1 MGWGTTSRR
10 KTEAHEKSMGSYER
24 HAWSDALAMASYL
37 DEEIG
42 ADKARKIYEDVRE
55 VDLRKY
61 EEDTGALIQDFI
73 KRSESQRPSVLKK
86 LPDERTRVVFQVLA
100 ILGCLRAKEVI
111 DLRDRYRLALAPG
124 AGYRVTTASLYGLSE
139 QMRSIY
145 TYAWPL
151 EVFDA
156 LGIDDLGDWDDDEI

>member
-100 ILGCLRAKEVI
+100 ILGCAGEGGHRPAGSVPACFGARRWLQGDDCVVVWSLRANAL
-111 DLRDRYRLALAPG
+111 DLHVRLAVRG
-124 AGYRVTTASLYGLSE
+124 VRRTGHR
-139 QMRSIY
+139 
-145 TYAWPL
+145 
-151 EVFDA
+151 
-156 LGIDDLGDWDDDEI
+156 

>member
-100 ILGCLRAKEVI
+100 ILDVCGRRRSSTCGIGTGLLWRQ
-111 DLRDRYRLALAPG
+111 AL
-124 AGYRVTTASLYGLSE
+124 VTG
-139 QMRSIY
+139 
-145 TYAWPL
+145 
-151 EVFDA
+151 
-156 LGIDDLGDWDDDEI
+156 